1 MGGSTGTGFAVTP
14 IQSKGA
20 FRLYS
25 AAGIKEVAHNAPN
38 TVTYNTNRGPAI
50 IGALSEDGAR
60 VSIIYQSRKARN
72 FGFRA
77 GAQMY
82 DLGDLRFT
90 DNSITLGRGSAE
102 MMGRGIDT
110 IAKRGG
116 LIK

>member
-1 MGGSTGTGFAVTP
+1 MGGSTGTGFAVAP
-14 IQSKGA
+14 IQSNGA

-25 AAGIKEVAHNAPN
+25 AAGIKEIAQKAPN
-38 TVTYNTNRGPAI
+38 TVTYNTSRGPAI
-50 IGALSEDGAR
+50 IGPLSEDRAQ
-60 VSIIYQSRKARN
+60 VSIIYRSRKARN

-90 DNSITLGRGSAE
+90 DNNIVLGRGSAE
-102 MMGRGIDT
+102 MMGNGIDT